1 MTAADLL
8 VQSLRQRG
16 VEWIATLCGHGL
28 DPLLN
33 AAREADLRLV
43 DVRNEQTCAYMADA
57 CGRLTRR
64 PGICAVSSGV
74 ADVNALAGVANA
86 SFDRAPLLLI
96 SGAGPT
102 ATAGKGHFQDLD
114 QVALARPITKFSASI
129 DNAEHTLRLLDEA
142 FARAMADPRGP
153 VHLMFPLDV
162 QATELSGCDI
172 GAVSSVVSDIATTE
186 ADLQDIARALTI
198 AKAPLVIA
206 GSGIFY
212 NGSAFEMLR
221 FCTDFHIPVVTPI
234 WDRGAVDQPSRVFL
248 GVVGAATGE
257 PAVLSDADCIL
268 LAGAE
273 IDYRIR
279 YLQPPFVREDARI
292 FRIGAD
298 WNALAARS
306 GKRPAKQ
313 GAARE
318 NWLATCVE
326 RRDDFRRAVEHRAEE
341 QARRGLHAIHIIR
354 AIQEVLLENPV
365 LLIDGGSIGQWAQ
378 QLLCRDRYPGDWL
391 TCGRS
396 GVVGWGIGGAMAA
409 RLAFSERP
417 VILLSGDGAFTF
429 NVADLESAVRQS
441 LPFVAIVADDRGW
454 GITRLAQIRE
464 FGVPIASSLGPIAFD
479 RLALSLG
486 AHGVGASTPG
496 EIAHELRKAID
507 KPVVT
512 VIHVPI
518 TGGNP

>member
-1 MTAADLL
+1 
-8 VQSLRQRG
+8 
-16 VEWIATLCGHGL
+16 
-28 DPLLN
+28 
-33 AAREADLRLV
+33 
-43 DVRNEQTCAYMADA
+43 
-57 CGRLTRR
+57 
-64 PGICAVSSGV
+64 
-74 ADVNALAGVANA
+74 
-86 SFDRAPLLLI
+86 
-96 SGAGPT
+96 
-102 ATAGKGHFQDLD
+102 
-114 QVALARPITKFSASI
+114 
-129 DNAEHTLRLLDEA
+129 
-142 FARAMADPRGP
+142 
-153 VHLMFPLDV
+153 
-162 QATELSGCDI
+162 
-172 GAVSSVVSDIATTE
+172 
-186 ADLQDIARALTI
+186 
-198 AKAPLVIA
+198 
-206 GSGIFY
+206 
-212 NGSAFEMLR
+212 
-221 FCTDFHIPVVTPI
+221 
-234 WDRGAVDQPSRVFL
+234 
-248 GVVGAATGE
+248 
-257 PAVLSDADCIL
+257 
-268 LAGAE
+268 
-273 IDYRIR
+273 
-279 YLQPPFVREDARI
+279 
-292 FRIGAD
+292 
-298 WNALAARS
+298 
-306 GKRPAKQ
+306 
-313 GAARE
+313 
-318 NWLATCVE
+318 VE

-441 LPFVAIVADDRGW
+441 LPFVAIVADDQGW
-454 GITRLAQIRE
+454 GITRLAHIRE

-486 AHGVGASTPG
+486 AHGVRVSTPD